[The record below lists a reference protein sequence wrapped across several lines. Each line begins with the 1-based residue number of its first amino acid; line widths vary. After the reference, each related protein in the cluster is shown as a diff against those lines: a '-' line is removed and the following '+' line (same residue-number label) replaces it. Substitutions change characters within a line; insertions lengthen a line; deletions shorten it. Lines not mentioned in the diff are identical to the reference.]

1 MDAPTI
7 LSTLALTLGAAWCSG
22 INLYATVAV
31 LGLMHTYTGFD
42 LPAEMAVVAHPL
54 VMWTAIILYA
64 VEFVADKIP
73 AVDSAWDSVH
83 TFIRVPAGAV
93 LAAMALGDVPTELQL
108 VALLIGGGLAFG
120 AHATK
125 ASLRLAAHGTGTS
138 PIASPVLST
147 VEDTV
152 VVGTV
157 ALIATNPVLALAV
170 LALLMIGAYFVLVG
184 LWRLCRGTWRAIRG
198 TPAEVPAE
206 G

>member
-1 MDAPTI
+1 
-7 LSTLALTLGAAWCSG
+7 
-22 INLYATVAV
+22 
-31 LGLMHTYTGFD
+31 
-42 LPAEMAVVAHPL
+42 
-54 VMWTAIILYA
+54 
-64 VEFVADKIP
+64 
-73 AVDSAWDSVH
+73 
-83 TFIRVPAGAV
+83 
-93 LAAMALGDVPTELQL
+93 
-108 VALLIGGGLAFG
+108 
-120 AHATK
+120 
-125 ASLRLAAHGTGTS
+125 
-138 PIASPVLST
+138 